1 MRSHLTKLIIIF
13 LVLSILKLEVFAQ
26 GNATLPPNGE
36 YDIVEDLQI
45 LEKETCSTHN
55 FFYQVAAQED
65 GCFAV
70 LSRQANN
77 TNLSGGT
84 MSVAYID
91 LFDSTGVFQKEL
103 VFSTPLDFVIE
114 YESDTLNLYFYDHY
128 ISYNIP
134 TGSATR
140 YTSSDNLLSEKKASL
155 TYTRFTS
162 GLWQYRCTRS
172 FHGFTKLTRTN
183 SVEEQV
189 LLDLPGS
196 GINIWNTVFLA
207 IGLAILTIFWKK
219 QKTRILRPFFGL
231 CRRFF
236 QNLW

>member
-1 MRSHLTKLIIIF
+1 MRSHLTGLIIIF
-13 LVLSILKLEVFAQ
+13 LLVSMLRLDVFAQ
-26 GNATLPPNGE
+26 GNTTMTTNGE
-36 YDIVEDLQI
+36 YDIVENLQI
-45 LEKETCSTHN
+45 LEKETCSKHN

-77 TNLSGGT
+77 TNLSVGT

-91 LFDSTGVFQKEL
+91 LFNSNGVFQKEL

-114 YESDTLNLYFYDHY
+114 YESDILNLYFYDHY
-128 ISYNIP
+128 VSYNIP
-134 TGSATR
+134 TGSITR

-155 TYTRFTS
+155 TYTSFTS
-162 GLWQYRCTRS
+162 GAWQYHCKRS

-183 SVEEQV
+183 YIEEQV

-196 GINIWNTVFLA
+196 GFNIWNTVFLA
-207 IGLAILTIFWKK
+207 IPLAILAIVWKK
-219 QKTRILRPFFGL
+219 TKE
-231 CRRFF
+231 
-236 QNLW
+236 